1 MAANSMERR
10 PGAVQQPG
18 EKAGGRYTV
27 GFSFRLPARH
37 VRFRRIPNFKGPPIQ
52 PKLDV
57 RYRRELFAR

>member
-1 MAANSMERR
+1 
-10 PGAVQQPG
+10 VQQPE